1 MHFLC
6 HAFFYG
12 GFMGQQERS
21 SSGQTVRSVFRSYL
35 LRFVFW
41 VLLILIGF
49 SILPSAAGIWD
60 KLISGSGMLAIV
72 IGLAAQAS
80 LGNVFCG
87 LMIMANHP
95 YEIGD
100 RIEIGNDTGYVT
112 GITLQYTMLR
122 TYLNE
127 SIVIPNTIVSGSRIK
142 NYSRISGASY
152 PIEISVAYGTNL
164 EKAKSIMQNV
174 VFHNIRFFGDSKP
187 TVLVKAAGDFGI
199 TLKVVI
205 MTKTPEDNPV
215 ACSECLQ
222 QIISEFTKEG
232 IEIPYPTHVVYQKD
246 VLKSEEE
253 HGAGRKHHN

>member
-41 VLLILIGF
+41 IFLILIGF

-60 KLISGSGMLAIV
+60 KLISG
-72 IGLAAQAS
+72 
-80 LGNVFCG
+80 
-87 LMIMANHP
+87 
-95 YEIGD
+95 
-100 RIEIGNDTGYVT
+100 
-112 GITLQYTMLR
+112 
-122 TYLNE
+122 
-127 SIVIPNTIVSGSRIK
+127 SGSRIK

-164 EKAKSIMQNV
+164 ENAKSIIQNV

-187 TVLVKAAGDFGI
+187 TVIVKEAGDFGI
-199 TLKVVI
+199 TLKVVV

-246 VLKSEEE
+246 ILKSEEE
-253 HGAGRKHHN
+253 HGTGRKHHN